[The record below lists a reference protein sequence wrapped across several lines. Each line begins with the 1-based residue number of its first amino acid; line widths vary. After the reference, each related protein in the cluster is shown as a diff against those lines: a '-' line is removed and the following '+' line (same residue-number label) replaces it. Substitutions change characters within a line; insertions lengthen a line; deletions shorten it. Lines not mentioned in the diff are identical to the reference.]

1 MAELPR
7 TAEVVIIGGGVHGA
21 SLAYHLARRKIG
33 HVVLVERK
41 WLASG
46 PTGRST
52 ALVRRFYGHD
62 FFTRTA
68 NAAADVFQRW
78 SERIGGDPGYRQVG
92 YLVLTAADEA
102 EHLARNVRRAQALGA
117 RVALLTRAEV
127 AALVPGLWID
137 DVALASWEA
146 ESGYADPVATT
157 NALATRAREEGAAIV
172 VDTRVDAIRVE
183 GGRVVGVTTSAG
195 PIAAPVVVNCAGL
208 WAPRLLAPLGITVE
222 VCPTRHQMCVFERP
236 PGMASHPA
244 IGDRPQHTYMRPETG
259 DLTLFGLGSHAHV
272 EVVDPDDHDEG
283 ADPEQVLKNAELL
296 ARRIPAME
304 AGRVRGGYAGVYDTT
319 PDGQPVLGAIDEYP
333 GLFTDFGWSGHGFKH
348 SPVIGDLLAERIVAG
363 PRPDDDPLSFRP
375 FRWRRFLEGDLIP
388 QTSPAAPPP
397 ELRTPGAQP

>member
-1 MAELPR
+1 MAEMPR

-33 HVVLVERK
+33 RVALVERK

-78 SERIGGDPGYRQVG
+78 DERIGGDPGYRQVG
-92 YLVLTAADEA
+92 YLVLTAAEEA
-102 EHLARNVRRAQALGA
+102 EHLARNARRAQAVGA
-117 RVALLTRAEV
+117 RVALLTPAEV

-172 VDTRVDAIRVE
+172 LDTRVEAIRVE

-195 PIAAPVVVNCAGL
+195 PIDAPVVVNCAGL
-208 WAPRLLAPLGITVE
+208 WAPRLLAPLGIKVE
-222 VCPTRHQMCVFERP
+222 IRPTRHQMCVFERP

-259 DLTLFGLGSHAHV
+259 DLTLFGLGSHAHD
-272 EVVDPDDHDEG
+272 EVVDPGDHDEG
-283 ADPEQVLKNAELL
+283 ADPEQVLKNAEFL
-296 ARRIPAME
+296 ARRIPRW
-304 AGRVRGGYAGVYDTT
+304 GRACAPRLCRCHDLRRTASRSSARF
-319 PDGQPVLGAIDEYP
+319 PVP
-333 GLFTDFGWSGHGFKH
+333 GLFTTSAERHGFKH
-348 SPVIGDLLAERIVAG
+348 CRSSVTSRHSSCRAAPATTISALPVAALH
-363 PRPDDDPLSFRP
+363 
-375 FRWRRFLEGDLIP
+375 EGDLIP

-397 ELRTPGAQP
+397 ELATPGAQP

>member
-1 MAELPR
+1 MAEVPR

-21 SLAYHLARRKIG
+21 SLAYHLACRKVDR
-33 HVVLVERK
+33 VVLVERK

-68 NAAADVFQRW
+68 SAAADVFQRW
-78 SERIGGDPGYRQVG
+78 ADRIGGDPGYREVG
-92 YLVLTAADEA
+92 FLILTASREA
-102 EHLARNVRRAQALGA
+102 HHLERNVSRARALGA
-117 RVALLTRAEV
+117 RVTLLTPAEV
-127 AALVPGLWID
+127 SALVPGLRID

-157 NALATRAREEGAAIV
+157 AALATRAREEGAAIV
-172 VDTRVDAIRVE
+172 LDTAVQGIRIE
-183 GGRVVGVTTSAG
+183 SGRVRGVMTTAG
-195 PIAAPVVVNCAGL
+195 PIDAPIVVNCAGL
-208 WAPRLLAPLGITVE
+208 WAPRLLAPLGIAVE
-222 VCPTRHQMCVFERP
+222 IRPTRHQMCVFERP

-244 IGDRPQHTYMRPETG
+244 IADRPLRTYMRPETG
-259 DLTLFGLGSHAHV
+259 DLTLFGFGSHVHD

-283 ADPEQVLKNAELL
+283 ADPDLVLKNAELL

-304 AGRVRGGYAGVYDTT
+304 AGRVRRGYAGVYDTT
-319 PDGQPVLGAIDEYP
+319 PDGQPVLGAIPEYP
-333 GLFTDFGWSGHGFKH
+333 GLFADFGWSGHGFKH
-348 SPVIGDLLAERIVAG
+348 SPVIGDVLAELIVSG
-363 PRPDDDPLSFRP
+363 RSGDYDLRP

-388 QTSPAAPPP
+388 DTSPAAPPADRAVAGVRP
-397 ELRTPGAQP
+397 

>member
-1 MAELPR
+1 MAEMPR

-21 SLAYHLARRKIG
+21 SLAYHLARRKVG
-33 HVVLVERK
+33 RVVLVERK

-68 NAAADVFQRW
+68 SAAADIFQRW
-78 SERIGGDPGYRQVG
+78 AERIGGDPGYREVG
-92 YLVLTAADEA
+92 FLVLATSKEA
-102 EHLARNVRRAQALGA
+102 RHLERNVSRAQALGA
-117 RVALLTRAEV
+117 RVTLLTPTEM
-127 AALVPGLWID
+127 AALVPALWID
-137 DVALASWEA
+137 DVAVASWEA
-146 ESGYADPVATT
+146 QSGYADPVATT
-157 NALATRAREEGAAIV
+157 TALATRARQEGAAIV
-172 VDTRVDAIRVE
+172 LDTTVQTIQIE
-183 GGRVVGVTTSAG
+183 GGRVRGVATSAG
-195 PIAAPVVVNCAGL
+195 PIDAPVVVNCAGL

-222 VCPTRHQMCVFERP
+222 IRPTRHQMCVFERP

-244 IGDRPQHTYMRPETG
+244 IADRPLRTYMRPETG
-259 DLTLFGLGSHAHV
+259 DLTLFGFGSHVHD

-304 AGRVRGGYAGVYDTT
+304 AGRVRRGYAGVYDTT
-319 PDGQPVLGAIDEYP
+319 PDGQPVLGAIPEYP

-348 SPVIGDLLAERIVAG
+348 SPVIGDILAELIVSG
-363 PRPDDDPLSFRP
+363 RSGDYDLRP
-375 FRWRRFLEGDLIP
+375 FRWHRFREGDLIP
-388 QTSPAAPPP
+388 DTSPAAPPP
-397 ELRTPGAQP
+397 AHAAAGARP

>member
-33 HVVLVERK
+33 RVVLVERK

-78 SERIGGDPGYRQVG
+78 DERIGGDPGYRQVG

-102 EHLARNVRRAQALGA
+102 EHLARNARRAQALGA
-117 RVALLTRAEV
+117 RVALLNPAEV
-127 AALVPGLWID
+127 AALVPGIRID

-157 NALATRAREEGAAIV
+157 NALAARAR
-172 VDTRVDAIRVE
+172 D
-183 GGRVVGVTTSAG
+183 GGRRDRPGHAGGGDPCRGRASRGVTTSAG
-195 PIAAPVVVNCAGL
+195 PIDAPVVVNCAGL
-208 WAPRLLAPLGITVE
+208 WAPRLLAPLGIAVE
-222 VCPTRHQMCVFERP
+222 IRPTRHQMCVFERP

-259 DLTLFGLGSHAHV
+259 DLTLFGLGSHAHD
-272 EVVDPDDHDEG
+272 EVVDPDAHDED
-283 ADPEQVLKNAELL
+283 ADPDQVLKNAELL
-296 ARRIPAME
+296 AWRIPAME
-304 AGRVRGGYAGVYDTT
+304 AGRVRRGYAGVYDTT

-333 GLFTDFGWSGHGFKH
+333 GLFADFGWSGHGFKH

-363 PRPDDDPLSFRP
+363 SRPDDDPLSFRP

-397 ELRTPGAQP
+397 ELATPGARP